1 MKRLLTFASL
11 FALVAGPTFAGES
24 SIEIKVPV
32 NPASAA
38 EVVEAHESILAAAER
53 LCSRGHYSVVYIHER
68 RAAERRCVEE
78 TYTAAVEAGRE
89 QNLAVFLDDAAL
101 ENPVFE

>member
-38 EVVEAHESILAAAER
+38 EVVEAHESIPLV
-53 LCSRGHYSVVYIHER
+53 SVAWCQR
-68 RAAERRCVEE
+68 
-78 TYTAAVEAGRE
+78 
-89 QNLAVFLDDAAL
+89 F
-101 ENPVFE
+101 